1 MVIDDRSTRV
11 TPSRHYRLSGACVT
25 RYGVNMGYGRELVK
39 ACECA
44 EIDGGWRF
52 PDVKG
57 DRPGV
62 QDFSRSAIVWCPV
75 TR

>member
-1 MVIDDRSTRV
+1 
-11 TPSRHYRLSGACVT
+11 
-25 RYGVNMGYGRELVK
+25 MGYGRELVK